1 MNELMNR
8 EGADRKLPFYMSW
21 PFSENLYAEE
31 EDEKDLE
38 MLLGLCPKTARRVW
52 PAVEDW
58 CDRMEYDGSMMYDE
72 CPDPGEI
79 HRQALRIQ
87 EHIRKEDPDA
97 PEERTDTSR
106 LQDLIETLLFQEMHR
121 RRRRRR
127 RFRRHFIY

>member
-1 MNELMNR
+1 MFYEKPM
-8 EGADRKLPFYMSW
+8 PFYMAYPVPYLFDQEKEQDRDLQVMKS
-21 PFSENLYAEE
+21 FYSEKAMQIQEL
-31 EDEKDLE
+31 
-38 MLLGLCPKTARRVW
+38 
-52 PAVEDW
+52 VEQE

>member
-1 MNELMNR
+1 MFYEKPM
-8 EGADRKLPFYMSW
+8 PFYMAYPIPYLYDQEKEQDRDLQVMKS
-21 PFSENLYAEE
+21 FYSGTAMQIQNL
-31 EDEKDLE
+31 
-38 MLLGLCPKTARRVW
+38 
-52 PAVEDW
+52 VEQE

-87 EHIRKEDPDA
+87 EHIRKEDPDD
-97 PEERTDTSR
+97 PEEGTDTSR